1 MNSSIIVSAAIVT
14 VIATIIVLIS
24 ARREPDHERSR
35 ALARYLDSV
44 CLLSI
49 FVALFA
55 LYAIAAQLTRF
66 IIPASHRFGG
76 GFAGPGLI
84 DAAESSFSGSGLAA
98 ISRGN
103 DSIWRSAVQA
113 ALVLLAAGIIW
124 SFHHRQRTAMRAQPG
139 FVDTTAARV
148 DVAFRYAVCFVAMF
162 IVLMAMSFGLFAVFR
177 IAAPGVVSGISR
189 GGERQ
194 RGVAQALSLL
204 ILGGGALTVFRIH
217 WSDTMR
223 LVPGVPAQPAAPTAV
238 TDATV

>member
-1 MNSSIIVSAAIVT
+1 MNSSIIVSAGIVT

-24 ARREPDHERSR
+24 ARREPDRERSR

-66 IIPASHRFGG
+66 IVPASHRFGG
-76 GFAGPGLI
+76 FSGPGLI

-103 DSIWRSAVQA
+103 DSIWRGAVQA

-124 SFHHRQRTAMRAQPG
+124 SFHHRQRTAMRARPG

-148 DVAFRYAVCFVAMF
+148 DLAFRYAVCFVAMF

-177 IAAPGVVSGISR
+177 IAAPGVVSGVSR

-194 RGVAQALSLL
+194 RGIAQALSLL

-223 LVPGVPAQPAAPTAV
+223 LVPGVPAQPTEM

>member
-1 MNSSIIVSAAIVT
+1 MNSSIIVSAGIVI

-24 ARREPDHERSR
+24 ARREPDVERSR
-35 ALARYLDSV
+35 ALARYLDAV

-55 LYAIAAQLTRF
+55 TYAVAAQLTRF
-66 IIPASHRFGG
+66 IIPASHRFGD
-76 GFAGPGLI
+76 FAGPGLI

-148 DVAFRYAVCFVAMF
+148 DLAFRYAACFVAMF
-162 IVLMAMSFGLFAVFR
+162 VILMALSFGLFAVFR
-177 IAAPGVVSGISR
+177 VAAPGVVSGFSR

-194 RGVAQALSLL
+194 RGIAQALSLL
-204 ILGGGALTVFRIH
+204 VLGGGALMVFRMY

-223 LVPGVPAQPAAPTAV
+223 LVPRAPAPPVET
-238 TDATV
+238 TI